1 MNALDREAVIELFT
15 ELGNRLHAQNL
26 TATIYVFGGAAMLLH
41 GLRTFATEDIDV
53 SFRRNLA
60 VKEIAKQMTADFG
73 LGEHWISESGTSF
86 IPSPDRDVMA
96 TEQHFGALTVR
107 VASVE
112 LLLAQKLTAWR
123 AKDLGDID
131 ALLKANAIT
140 HAQDAVAVVARY
152 YGEDSVPAVD
162 LEQIAQDVASRLH
175 HGGTNQLSSP

>member
-1 MNALDREAVIELFT
+1 MNALDRDAVIELFT
-15 ELGNRLHAQNL
+15 ELGNRLSAQGL

-73 LGEHWISESGTSF
+73 LGEHWISESGTGF
-86 IPSPDRDVMA
+86 IPSPDSDVTA
-96 TEQHFGALTVR
+96 PEQHFGPLTVR